1 MLQTSSCVT
10 KCQTGSFSRDKAG
23 DKSRTQSISSRGC
36 GPQPQLKMPHLREV
50 LRPAPIAVVC
60 CVPWGQEWYLV
71 TDVTIFLLHFKKEI
85 PAYKEFSLCL
95 SRVSTGVISEACW
108 EASNLPLCWRSLV
121 SIWAAQS
128 RASMVFKL
136 G

>member
-23 DKSRTQSISSRGC
+23 DKPRAQSISSRGC

-50 LRPAPIAVVC
+50 LRPAPITVVC
-60 CVPWGQEWYLV
+60 CVPWGQEWCLV
-71 TDVTIFLLHFKKEI
+71 TGVTIFLLHFKKEI
-85 PAYKEFSLCL
+85 PAYKEFSPCP
-95 SRVSTGVISEACW
+95 SRVSTCVMSEACW
-108 EASNLPLCWRSLV
+108 GASNLPSCWRSLV
-121 SIWAAQS
+121 SIWAAHS
-128 RASMVFKL
+128 RASRVFKL